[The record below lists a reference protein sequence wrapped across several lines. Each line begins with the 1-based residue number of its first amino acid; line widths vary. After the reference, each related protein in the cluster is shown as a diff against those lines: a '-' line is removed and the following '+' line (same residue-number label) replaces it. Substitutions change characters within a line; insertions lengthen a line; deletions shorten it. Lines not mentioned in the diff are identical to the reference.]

1 MKLINP
7 NIGPSIK
14 PLIMQGIQVGAHRQV
29 PYRTTQH
36 RKHFDNT
43 KIFLITDT
51 LQEKKQLFKVELNLI
66 KLIMHVYLLLLAS
79 SDIFYY

>member
-1 MKLINP
+1 MQCVNCLICVTHRSFYMKLINP

-51 LQEKKQLFKVELNLI
+51 LQEKKTTI
-66 KLIMHVYLLLLAS
+66 
-79 SDIFYY
+79 